1 MCVCVCVFCSLF
13 LRVINTFNLLF
24 HGFYSVFFIHGGDN
38 DKDGSNTFKNASSCG
53 CCCWKGNQ
61 LIKSTHTDAL
71 MSKYIL
77 QNAAIQVNRLGIVNS
92 NSPNDDRW
100 RMISVDNRPPECNKC
115 FSDCHQLLFNRTN
128 SQRIPNSTNAQF
140 SNDLHRSISIAS
152 ICIWHF
158 ECSLQMWPFS

>member
-1 MCVCVCVFCSLF
+1 MLLYYCFRVAHHLHVDGFTTKMPNAALKHRHHGLNVCVCVCVFCSLF

-92 NSPNDDRW
+92 NSPNDDR
-100 RMISVDNRPPECNKC
+100 
-115 FSDCHQLLFNRTN
+115 
-128 SQRIPNSTNAQF
+128 
-140 SNDLHRSISIAS
+140 
-152 ICIWHF
+152 
-158 ECSLQMWPFS
+158 